1 MSDEKL
7 EQERAEATEAQMN
20 QTQAGGRSPSAV
32 DEAEEEFL
40 GFKHHPGG
48 KGKH

>member
-7 EQERAEATEAQMN
+7 EQELAEATEAQMN

-32 DEAEEEFL
+32 DEADEAEEFF
-40 GFKHHPGG
+40 GIRRRSP
-48 KGKH
+48 

>member
-7 EQERAEATEAQMN
+7 EQELAAATEAQMN

-32 DEAEEEFL
+32 DEADEEFL
-40 GFKHHPGG
+40 GIHKHS
-48 KGKH
+48 GKHGKR